1 MSKDHGGHYYTR
13 ATKLAG
19 LVEIAAERGA
29 DLNVLMRKAELD
41 PAVLRSPEAA
51 IDYGGFCELLQHCAL
66 AWGMPDIGLRMI
78 HYQQIDFLGPV
89 ALVTRMERT
98 VRGALQA
105 IIANLVIHANATVA
119 AFEEEA
125 DGDTASLILN
135 QRDDAPT
142 CRENT
147 ELVMAQGKLV
157 IDSIAGAPV
166 PLVEAAFVHDK
177 GRSVRAVEAHFTCP
191 IRYGAERNALTFDR
205 ALLDRRIEKSD
216 VAYHAL
222 IRKYLATTRA
232 EVVGGPLEQVRAEIA
247 RQMEL
252 GHCTLERVASSL
264 RMPPRSLQRRLQAE
278 GLSFRGLL
286 DEWRRARA
294 LSLVN
299 NSRLPLSEVSEALG
313 YSEQSVFTQA
323 FRRWYGG
330 TPHRFR
336 TQRLAAGA

>member
-1 MSKDHGGHYYTR
+1 VR
-13 ATKLAG
+13 A
-19 LVEIAAERGA
+19 
-29 DLNVLMRKAELD
+29 
-41 PAVLRSPEAA
+41 
-51 IDYGGFCELLQHCAL
+51 
-66 AWGMPDIGLRMI
+66 
-78 HYQQIDFLGPV
+78 
-89 ALVTRMERT
+89 
-98 VRGALQA
+98 ALQA

-135 QRDDAPT
+135 QRDDAPKG
-142 CRENT
+142 RENT

-177 GRSVRAVEAHFTCP
+177 GSSGRAVEAHFTCP
-191 IRYGAERNALTFDR
+191 IRYGAERNVLTFDR
-205 ALLDRRIEKSD
+205 ALLDLRIEKSD

-222 IRKYLATTRA
+222 IRKYLATARA
-232 EVVGGPLEQVRAEIA
+232 EVEGGTLEEVRAEIA

-252 GHCTLERVASSL
+252 GHCTLPRVADSL
-264 RMPPRSLQRRLQAE
+264 RTPPRSLQRRLQAE
-278 GLSFRGLL
+278 GLSFRDLL

-294 LSLVN
+294 LSLITN
-299 NSRLPLSEVSEALG
+299 TRLPLSEVSEALG